1 MHIRKF
7 KEDDA
12 NLVSEIIWSA
22 LIANNSKDYGQDILL
37 NLKTVYSPKQ
47 LCALS
52 QTRTFLVVENEG
64 KIIGVGAI
72 EQDFISSVFVDPNKQ
87 GKGIGR
93 LIMNALEAIAKEK
106 QFECIFLHSSITAE
120 SFYAKID
127 YHVEKRNTDPFY
139 GENILMKKN
148 ITGVIV

>member
-1 MHIRKF
+1 MEIRKF

-106 QFECIFLHSSITAE
+106 QYECVFLHSSLTAE
-120 SFYAKID
+120 SFYTKIN

-139 GENILMKKN
+139 GENILMKK
-148 ITGVIV
+148 TL